1 MNVLTKTR
9 APLRSATISD
19 VYLMIKYRVFVERK
33 EKGAT
38 FKMLDTLITTD
49 KVVLSEE
56 ARKHFSGL
64 TAKD

>member
-1 MNVLTKTR
+1 MDVLTIAR
-9 APLRSATISD
+9 APLRSATVSD
-19 VYLMIKYRVFVERK
+19 VALMIKDRVFVERK